1 MMLPG
6 VPPGPFIR
14 YIVRT
19 EPGRAPEVMRQVEE
33 QLAPLN
39 DTRMLRKFEPY
50 TEIVARSYQRDH
62 SMTVLLMCTV
72 FLLVSI
78 TSLGI
83 VGLAS
88 FAARQ
93 RTKQIGTRRAIG
105 ATRLDIMRYFMV
117 ENWLVTSIGVVAGA
131 VLAVGFN
138 MWLVDTYELEK
149 LNWLYLPLGMVALWI
164 IGQLAVLVPAIRAA
178 NIAPAIATR
187 TV

>member
-1 MMLPG
+1 
-6 VPPGPFIR
+6 
-14 YIVRT
+14 
-19 EPGRAPEVMRQVEE
+19 
-33 QLAPLN
+33 
-39 DTRMLRKFEPY
+39 MLRKFEPY

-88 FAARQ
+88 FAVRQ